1 MTTAT
6 SDAASAEAELA
17 ASAEWDAYVTKVLAS
32 AHEQPT
38 RPGVAVAEF
47 AAEADCELSL
57 AEGERVQIV
66 DGVELAGGWAVALKA
81 AADGAITAKG
91 LVPATYIDLDAAAPP
106 TEAAAA
112 DAEEEARWLSYVQP
126 QLDDAAE
133 KPTLEALVLA
143 DFQPEGACE
152 LRVTQGERVAIVD
165 GVVVVVGRRWIG

>member
-1 MTTAT
+1 MAAPPAQ
-6 SDAASAEAELA
+6 SDATSAEA
-17 ASAEWDAYVTKVLAS
+17 AEWDAYVTKVLAS

-91 LVPATYIDLDAAAPP
+91 LVPATYIDLDAAAVPA
-106 TEAAAA
+106 EAAAA
-112 DAEEEARWLSYVQP
+112 DAEEGCSASTRRTRDGTASASRCGARPGSRCAPWLSYTTTTARQ
-126 QLDDAAE
+126 AASG
-133 KPTLEALVLA
+133 TRS
-143 DFQPEGACE
+143 ACCAHLSRRRC
-152 LRVTQGERVAIVD
+152 LR
-165 GVVVVVGRRWIG
+165 RR